1 MSRYKSMNK
10 DLYSLI
16 DQCCSKLD
24 QSELNNLKEMIQSLV
39 KETPYESFIDYL
51 QTPTDMTM
59 IEMNAPNEVF
69 QKIENEII
77 SISSVLI
84 YIVKELATTSENEFK
99 DFAANSMDKLNV
111 YLSSIE
117 ETLIIAP
124 QPKLNIDSRTTE
136 GFSFSNHKFFLFL
149 VLFKWYLARIF
160 FNARIDDYLTEV
172 TVQNEKNLISYIIKI
187 NPSYQC
193 DSIYYILESNRNL
206 PAAKQFKEVSKAIR
220 FFILDELM
228 PLITKIMYKFNSLV
242 AERNFII
249 RYFV

>member
-1 MSRYKSMNK
+1 M
-10 DLYSLI
+10 I

-24 QSELNNLKEMIQSLV
+24 QDELSHLKEMIQSLV

-51 QTPTDMTM
+51 QTPTDMNM
-59 IEMNAPNEVF
+59 IEIDTPNKVF

-77 SISSVLI
+77 SISNVLI
-84 YIVKELATTSENEFK
+84 YIAKELATTSENEFK
-99 DFAANSMDKLNV
+99 DFAANSMDELNA

-117 ETLIIAP
+117 ENLIIAP

-160 FNARIDDYLTEV
+160 FNARIDDYSTEV

-193 DSIYYILESNRNL
+193 DYIYYILESNINL
-206 PAAKQFKEVSKAIR
+206 SAAKQFKEVSKAIR

>member
-1 MSRYKSMNK
+1 MSQHRSMNK

-24 QSELNNLKEMIQSLV
+24 QDELAHLKEMIQSLV

-51 QTPTDMTM
+51 QTPTDMNM
-59 IEMNAPNEVF
+59 IEMNTPNKVF

-77 SISSVLI
+77 SISSTLV
-84 YIVKELATTSENEFK
+84 YIAKELATTNENEFK
-99 DFAANSMDKLNV
+99 DFAASQMDELNA

-149 VLFKWYLARIF
+149 ILFKWYLARIF
-160 FNARIDDYLTEV
+160 FNAKIDEYSTEV

-187 NPSYQC
+187 NPCYQC
-193 DSIYYILESNRNL
+193 DYIYYILENNRNL
-206 PAAKQFKEVSKAIR
+206 SEAKQFKEVSKAIR
-220 FFILDELM
+220 FFILDELI
-228 PLITKIMYKFNSLV
+228 PLITKIMYKFNALI

>member
-1 MSRYKSMNK
+1 MSQHRSMNK

-24 QSELNNLKEMIQSLV
+24 QSELNNLKEMIQSLI

-51 QTPTDMTM
+51 QTPTKTNM
-59 IEMNAPNEVF
+59 IEMNTPNNIF

-77 SISSVLI
+77 SISSVLV
-84 YIVKELATTSENEFK
+84 YIAKELATTNENEFK
-99 DFAANSMDKLNV
+99 DFAANSMDELNA

-117 ETLIIAP
+117 ETLNISP
-124 QPKLNIDSRTTE
+124 QPKLNINSTITE
-136 GFSFSNHKFFLFL
+136 GFSFSNNKLFLFL
-149 VLFKWYLARIF
+149 ILFKWYLARIF
-160 FNARIDDYLTEV
+160 FNARIDEYSTEI

-187 NPSYQC
+187 NPSYQS
-193 DSIYYILESNRNL
+193 DYIYYILESNRNL
-206 PAAKQFKEVSKAIR
+206 SAAKQFKEVSKAIR
-220 FFILDELM
+220 FFILDELI